1 MIKPG
6 GKSMDSDNN
15 NNPGCFPFS
24 DGFLPIFMFFFHL
37 NDPGQGQLNN
47 LDDSTELEGDDENEH
62 N

>member
-1 MIKPG
+1 
-6 GKSMDSDNN
+6 MDSDNN

-24 DGFLPIFMFFFHL
+24 DGFLPIFMFSFHL
-37 NDPGQGQLNN
+37 IDPGQGQLNN